1 MLFQKRQVILFLYVS
16 APIDESLI
24 KLQSS
29 CWQILSLWNG
39 KQVGTR
45 ILLKIRSIRAI
56 DL

>member
-24 KLQSS
+24 KMQSN

-45 ILLKIRSIRAI
+45 ILLKIRSTRAI